1 MIPLYALVASFVLFR
16 GMGLMGLAYWN
27 DWQISLQWAV
37 AVMLLLGA
45 SAHWGR
51 RRADLVRMVPPA
63 FPRKESIVT
72 VTGLLEIAGAI
83 GLLLPAVSK
92 AAAVCLIVLLIAML
106 PANMYAARNQL
117 TIGGRPV
124 PKLSVRLLIQLVFI
138 AAILLASPLFHI
150 FL

>member
-1 MIPLYALVASFVLFR
+1 MIPLYALIVSFLLFR
-16 GMGLMGLAYWN
+16 GLGLMGLTHWN
-27 DWQISLQWAV
+27 DWQTSLQWAV

-83 GLLLPAVSK
+83 GLLLPAVSR

-106 PANMYAARNQL
+106 PANIYAARHQL

-124 PKLSVRLLIQLVFI
+124 PKVTVRIAIQLVFI
-138 AAILLASPLFHI
+138 TAVLLASPLPQ
-150 FL
+150 LL